1 MRVATEGGHRAHQ
14 PRAAR
19 AGQNRGRD
27 ARPWRVGRAS
37 HGGDCVSHHS
47 QSEPPLLEKE
57 LRELKLPSFAENW
70 SAIADEAKR
79 RGTSYPEYL
88 AELTHLEITGRY
100 DRRVGRR
107 IKEAKF
113 PSLKTVDA
121 FDFERQPG
129 VDRDKILELARADFV
144 ERHENIVLLGE
155 IGTGKTH
162 LASAIGFACCQRGY
176 RVRFMTAADLTTVL
190 VESKSVDRL
199 SRKLDQMARYDVVIL
214 DELGYVP
221 FDRAGADLLFTFITR
236 VYEQRS
242 LIVTTNLPFARWT
255 EVFQDATAA
264 AAVIDRIVH
273 HATILTTTGRS
284 YRLQA
289 AQDAQAAN
297 AARDEK

>member
-1 MRVATEGGHRAHQ
+1 M
-14 PRAAR
+14 
-19 AGQNRGRD
+19 
-27 ARPWRVGRAS
+27 
-37 HGGDCVSHHS
+37 SHHS

-70 SAIADEAKR
+70 SAIADAAKR

-88 AELTHLEITGRY
+88 AELTHLEITGRH

-297 AARDEK
+297 APRDEK